1 MSFGSIKGGCLFSLR
16 WWNGGW
22 DIVILSY
29 ALANNKQ
36 IIFLSLLFEKSL
48 FIFYVREP
56 ADRRKDEM
64 MGREEGKSIDSQMPP

>member
-1 MSFGSIKGGCLFSLR
+1 MSFGSIKGGCLLSLR
-16 WWNGGW
+16 WWN
-22 DIVILSY
+22 IVILSY

-48 FIFYVREP
+48 FIFYIREP